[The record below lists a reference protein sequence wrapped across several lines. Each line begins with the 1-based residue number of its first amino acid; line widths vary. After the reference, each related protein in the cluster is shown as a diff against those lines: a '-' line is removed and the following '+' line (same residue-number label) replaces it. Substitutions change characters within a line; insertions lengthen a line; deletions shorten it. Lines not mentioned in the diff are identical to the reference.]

1 MARPRYSNSGF
12 SSEQLRS
19 LGNYPDG
26 PRSTVALSRIGSKLK
41 MLWWFWGAANKIIM
55 ISILLKLLFLHEF
68 GERKYRQK
76 LEASAVTTIGD
87 SMMKKALQL
96 DPLTEEIWKLIDPDR
111 RKA

>member
-1 MARPRYSNSGF
+1 
-12 SSEQLRS
+12 
-19 LGNYPDG
+19 
-26 PRSTVALSRIGSKLK
+26 

-111 RKA
+111 RKACTVSCLWTGLSIIANLGLATARVRQCQTIRPAKGPAAKIG